1 MQSTFYTASNSHY
14 FPSPWKS
21 PEHNF
26 TVRKSI
32 HYKPQN
38 RFKILTFTNSLRIP
52 LGYEP
57 EEGVEQVSGPRPE
70 PASPGR
76 LPVVI
81 RKPGRVSRYYWDGNR
96 LQVVRVDGGAS
107 SFSFDFDDGFRKMFR
122 LCGSAFRDFFIPK
135 QVSGNYMDYVKWKFL
150 HRVFS
155 SALQVLATQAML
167 RAIGIGYSR
176 SLPSAA
182 ALNWVLGFSL
192 PVLHSLHLQDI
203 KRHLQTRK

>member
-21 PEHNF
+21 PEPNF

-70 PASPGR
+70 PASRVVYRWWFGN
-76 LPVVI
+76 PVGFLGTTGMGIVCNWF
-81 RKPGRVSRYYWDGNR
+81 VWM
-96 LQVVRVDGGAS
+96 VVRRRFRSISMMGFGKCSDFVVRLSGIS
-107 SFSFDFDDGFRKMFR
+107 SFQSMLVGIIWTMWSGSFCIEF
-122 LCGSAFRDFFIPK
+122 SARRSRCLP
-135 QVSGNYMDYVKWKFL
+135 
-150 HRVFS
+150 
-155 SALQVLATQAML
+155 L
-167 RAIGIGYSR
+167 R
-176 SLPSAA
+176 
-182 ALNWVLGFSL
+182 
-192 PVLHSLHLQDI
+192 
-203 KRHLQTRK
+203 